1 MWMEL
6 VQYLNLGIDCTSVRQ
21 RDCFEP
27 FRVVVSWELPSG
39 SAWCTVTSGS
49 ITPKESLQRFTEDM
63 STKVY
68 FSQHGWWDSTFHR
81 SLATDASV
89 VGNTWFRLSGCCQA
103 ARILDM
109 FFFTSTHFWHLWV
122 PKFAWLWKTN
132 AFYYL
137 ILYLFISHRS
147 YCHINIYIRIY
158 IYTPYIY
165 IYISTINISYD
176 HTKTSSNI
184 FQHVSIQHPISQFL
198 PFFQKA
204 SSRPQRSF
212 TPEPQRAAPLPP
224 RRTLPPPP
232 PSLAEPASAP
242 LLGTPR
248 TWLDAPKRC
257 NLTFKTVVE
266 VRFIQIPCV
275 GDSSKRWWRFNDA

>member
-165 IYISTINISYD
+165 IYLQSISHMIIQK
-176 HTKTSSNI
+176 HHPTSSNMYPSNI
-184 FQHVSIQHPISQFL
+184 RFHN
-198 PFFQKA
+198 
-204 SSRPQRSF
+204 SF
-212 TPEPQRAAPLPP
+212 H
-224 RRTLPPPP
+224 
-232 PSLAEPASAP
+232 
-242 LLGTPR
+242 
-248 TWLDAPKRC
+248 
-257 NLTFKTVVE
+257 
-266 VRFIQIPCV
+266 
-275 GDSSKRWWRFNDA
+275 SSKRLLRDHSGPSHRSRSGQRPYHLAGHCHRRRPHWRSRPVLHCLGRRGLDWMRQKGAI

>member
-1 MWMEL
+1 MCGRAIVLNHFGLLSVGSLL
-6 VQYLNLGIDCTSVRQ
+6 VGQLDAQWCQVASPPKKAYRGLQKICPRKCTFPSMVGEIQPFTGVWPQTLVWWEIHDLGYQYVVRLPESST
-21 RDCFEP
+21 CFFYFYP
-27 FRVVVSWELPSG
+27 FLVP
-39 SAWCTVTSGS
+39 
-49 ITPKESLQRFTEDM
+49 
-63 STKVY
+63 
-68 FSQHGWWDSTFHR
+68 
-81 SLATDASV
+81 
-89 VGNTWFRLSGCCQA
+89 VG
-103 ARILDM
+103 
-109 FFFTSTHFWHLWV
+109 V

-132 AFYYL
+132 SMITLYCIYSYL
-137 ILYLFISHRS
+137 ID
-147 YCHINIYIRIY
+147 HIKPYIRTYIY
-158 IYTPYIY
+158 IYTPYI
-165 IYISTINISYD
+165 STINILYD
-176 HTKTSSNI
+176 HTKNI
-184 FQHVSIQHPISQFL
+184 IQHLPICIIQHPISQFL

-204 SSRPQRSF
+204 SRPQRSF

>member
-1 MWMEL
+1 MW
-6 VQYLNLGIDCTSVRQ
+6 
-21 RDCFEP
+21 
-27 FRVVVSWELPSG
+27 
-39 SAWCTVTSGS
+39 
-49 ITPKESLQRFTEDM
+49 
-63 STKVY
+63 
-68 FSQHGWWDSTFHR
+68 
-81 SLATDASV
+81 
-89 VGNTWFRLSGCCQA
+89 SGCQTP
-103 ARILDM
+103 RHV
-109 FFFTSTHFWHLWV
+109 FFYFYPFLAPVGV

-132 AFYYL
+132 AMISSYCIYSYL
-137 ILYLFISHRS
+137 ID
-147 YCHINIYIRIY
+147 HIKPYIHIY
-158 IYTPYIY
+158 IYLHHL
-165 IYISTINISYD
+165 STIYCICYILLYD

-184 FQHVSIQHPISQFL
+184 FQYVSIQHPISQFL

-204 SSRPQRSF
+204 SRPRRSF

-266 VRFIQIPCV
+266 VRFIQILCV

>member
-89 VGNTWFRLSGCCQA
+89 VGKTWFRLSGCCQA

-109 FFFTSTHFWHLWV
+109 CFFYFYPFLAPVGV

-132 AFYYL
+132 AVIISYCIYSYL
-137 ILYLFISHRS
+137 ID
-147 YCHINIYIRIY
+147 HIKPYIRIY
-158 IYTPYIY
+158 IYICTIY
-165 IYISTINISYD
+165 LQSISYMIIQK
-176 HTKTSSNI
+176 HHPTSSNMYPSNI
-184 FQHVSIQHPISQFL
+184 RFHNFL

-204 SSRPQRSF
+204 SSRPRRSF

-266 VRFIQIPCV
+266 VI
-275 GDSSKRWWRFNDA
+275 